1 MRKMKSGFAIAAAI
15 LAVFTAL
22 LGVFS
27 VITLFIPIPFYG
39 GLSSL
44 PMSVK
49 LSLLVP
55 NIISIVFSILLAV
68 CCFRRKVDV
77 LPGVA
82 MGLFALN
89 ALYAVGSNA
98 VSLFSGTTPIYI
110 VLLYLVT
117 ALLNTALFA
126 LMAVSCFTKG
136 KKKFGFAPIGF
147 LVAAILGAVAIAA
160 NNLSI
165 SGMNGAILISTI
177 FSAVF
182 TVIGDLQYVFAAL
195 AINGAKED
203 TAAPQQQYQ
212 QYQQYQAP
220 QYQAPQYQAPQ
231 YQAPQYQAPQYQQP
245 QYQVPVYQPAQAP
258 QPQENVPAQPQQ

>member
-15 LAVFTAL
+15 LAVIAAL
-22 LGVFS
+22 FGIFS
-27 VITLFIPIPFYG
+27 VITTFIPDSY
-39 GLSSL
+39 SSL

-89 ALYAVGSNA
+89 ALYAVGTNA
-98 VSLFSGTTPIYI
+98 VSLFNGITPIYI

-117 ALLNTALFA
+117 ALLNTALFV

-136 KKKFGFAPIGF
+136 KKTFGFAPIGF
-147 LVAAILGAVAIAA
+147 LVAAILGAVAVAV
-160 NNLSI
+160 NSI
-165 SGMNGAILISTI
+165 HFSGMNGAILVSVI

-220 QYQAPQYQAPQ
+220 QYQQPQ

-258 QPQENVPAQPQQ
+258 QPQENAPAQPQQ